1 MFHVKHR
8 PCCQTGQP
16 LLNHR
21 MATFPPPTITVPVK
35 TRHGATTRTLPEETA
50 IALTYDRATFAV
62 MMASP
67 TDLQDFALGFSLTE
81 GIIATASDIKNL
93 EIISHPA
100 GIECRMDLTPA
111 RRDALAAR
119 RRFIAGPA
127 GCGLCGMDSM
137 DQAIRAPAPVTSSLT
152 VTTAQITAALAA
164 LPAAQTL
171 NNATHAV
178 HAAGFY
184 NPTTGTLLLRE
195 DVGRHNALDKLV
207 GAIHHRGDDPTTGI
221 VLLTSRVSI
230 ELIQKTAALGAAILV
245 AVSVPSARAVRDAA
259 AANITL
265 IAIARNDGFEIFT
278 HPHRILP

>member
-1 MFHVKHR
+1 MA
-8 PCCQTGQP
+8 P
-16 LLNHR
+16 L
-21 MATFPPPTITVPVK
+21 PPPTITVPV
-35 TRHGATTRTLPEETA
+35 TTGHGTATTRTLPEETA
-50 IALTYDRATFAV
+50 IAFTYDRATFAV

-67 TDLQDFALGFSLTE
+67 TDLQDFALGFSLSE
-81 GIIATASDIKNL
+81 GIIATASDITNL
-93 EIISHPA
+93 EIIPLPA
-100 GIECRMDLTPA
+100 GIECRMDLVPA
-111 RRDALAAR
+111 RRDGLATR

-127 GCGLCGMDSM
+127 GCGLCGMDSL
-137 DQAIRAPAPVTSSLT
+137 DQAIRPAKQVTSNLT
-152 VTTAQITAALAA
+152 VTAAQISAALAA

-184 NPTTGTLLLRE
+184 NPITDSLLLRE

-207 GAIHHRGDDPTTGI
+207 GAIHRRGDDPAAGL

-259 AANITL
+259 AAGITL
-265 IAIARNDGFEIFT
+265 IAIARDDGFEIFT
-278 HPHRILP
+278 HPERILPLGN